1 MAVPA
6 FHPET
11 RKDAMLKAIAFA
23 AIFAIGGCEAARMI
37 APNTT
42 AGFEEG
48 GVLGAL
54 EGASGAVLA
63 TCQTF
68 DGEVVRVAIDGLAD
82 ATGTSHAVAR
92 IRAARQK
99 ACAAAGAIYVISDG
113 LGGQTPAVSLHRA
126 PPQVEDADMITEP
139 DL

>member
-1 MAVPA
+1 MTVPA
-6 FHPET
+6 FHPQT

-23 AIFAIGGCEAARMI
+23 AVFAIGGCEVARMI

-48 GVLGAL
+48 GLLGAI

-63 TCQTF
+63 TCRTF

-82 ATGTSHAVAR
+82 ATGTGDAVAR
-92 IRAARQK
+92 LRAARQK
-99 ACAAAGAIYVISDG
+99 ACAAAGAIHVISDG
-113 LGGQTPAVSLHRA
+113 LGGRVPVISLHRA
-126 PPQVEDADMITEP
+126 SSDTGNEVEP
-139 DL
+139 DM

>member
-23 AIFAIGGCEAARMI
+23 AIFAMGGCEVARMI

-42 AGFEEG
+42 AGCEEG

-54 EGASGAVLA
+54 EGASGVVLA
-63 TCQTF
+63 TCHTF
-68 DGEVVRVAIDGLAD
+68 DGEVVRIAIDGLAD
-82 ATGTSHAVAR
+82 ATGTGDAVAR

-99 ACAAAGAIYVISDG
+99 ACAAAGAIYVISDE
-113 LGGQTPAVSLHRA
+113 LGGRVPVVSLHRA
-126 PPQVEDADMITEP
+126 PSDTGNEVEP
-139 DL
+139 DM

>member
-1 MAVPA
+1 
-6 FHPET
+6 
-11 RKDAMLKAIAFA
+11 MLKAIAFA
-23 AIFAIGGCEAARMI
+23 AIFTIGGCEVARMI

-82 ATGTSHAVAR
+82 ATGTEDALAR

-99 ACAAAGAIYVISDG
+99 ACAAAGAIHVISDG
-113 LGGQTPAVSLHRA
+113 LGGTVPAASLHREIGDDDD
-126 PPQVEDADMITEP
+126 VDALPEP
-139 DL
+139 DM